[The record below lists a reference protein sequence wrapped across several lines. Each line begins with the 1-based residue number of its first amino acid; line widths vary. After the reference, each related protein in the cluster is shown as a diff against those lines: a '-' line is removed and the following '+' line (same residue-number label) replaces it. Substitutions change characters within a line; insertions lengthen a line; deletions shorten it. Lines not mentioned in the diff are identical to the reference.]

1 MTEYKTASAPD
12 REEKRRK
19 LYTEQPVYVKSYTL
33 LKELTVCY
41 GRIPRDIRY
50 TLGAR
55 MLNAMTDEVMSV
67 ALAFKAT
74 KGKESLIGD
83 AAAHLEETKVM
94 LRLLKDVG
102 AISTK
107 FFLHTLPITA
117 DITVQL
123 SSWARYASRNSRT
136 DTQG

>member
-1 MTEYKTASAPD
+1 MTEVKIQSAPD
-12 REEKRRK
+12 KEEKRRK

-41 GRIPRDIRY
+41 SRIPRDIRY
-50 TLGAR
+50 TLGTR
-55 MLNAMTDEVMSV
+55 MLNAMADEVMSV

-74 KGKESLIGD
+74 KGKDALIRD

-123 SSWARYASRNSRT
+123 SSWARYAGRNSRT